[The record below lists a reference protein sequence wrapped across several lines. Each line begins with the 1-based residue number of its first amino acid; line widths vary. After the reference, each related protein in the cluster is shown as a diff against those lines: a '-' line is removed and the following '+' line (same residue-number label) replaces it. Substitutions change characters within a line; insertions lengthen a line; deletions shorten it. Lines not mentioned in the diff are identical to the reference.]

1 MKDAFFYGIINVL
14 GILSSV
20 ANNYSDAIV
29 LKVIGKNLRSKKFY
43 STKGKIMKKELLKAL
58 LIVAAILL
66 AVFAFYALFGSNAK
80 NDHVV
85 EDGEGVIIY
94 ESVNFRETPNID
106 TDKNII
112 GKLKLGDIV
121 EVLGRDG
128 EFVKIVADGK
138 IGYVINES
146 ISDKYV
152 MFDVSDY
159 NWGSEYSSKESF
171 IKFTENARKSC
182 KFAGYYVQVQRGTG
196 ENEHWKTLVEA
207 LDEMEIP
214 YGLYIYSRGTTA
226 SVAESEYEAFKT
238 FIEDVPLKYNKY
250 PLMIDLEYGGDQTGI
265 LDFYNE
271 ELGKSKYIVYSN
283 ASRMCEYGY
292 HEMVDEY
299 WVAHY
304 EVANVIPYKYYAEYD
319 DASQELADAKI
330 WQYSD
335 DGFKRLFGTDHLDL
349 NIVTD
354 GWYEKY
360 AR

>member
-1 MKDAFFYGIINVL
+1 
-14 GILSSV
+14 
-20 ANNYSDAIV
+20 
-29 LKVIGKNLRSKKFY
+29 
-43 STKGKIMKKELLKAL
+43 MKKEVLKAI
-58 LIVAAILL
+58 LIVAAILVG
-66 AVFAFYALFGSNAK
+66 VFVFYALFGAEATDDDIVK
-80 NDHVV
+80 
-85 EDGEGVIIY
+85 DGEGVIIY

-112 GKLKLGDIV
+112 GKLKLGEVV

-146 ISDKYV
+146 VSDKYV

-171 IKFTENARKSC
+171 IKFTKNAQKSC
-182 KFAGYYVQVQRGTG
+182 KFAGYYVQVQQGTG
-196 ENEHWKTLVEA
+196 EAEHWKTLVEA

-214 YGLYIYSRGTTA
+214 YGLYIYSAGCDEK
-226 SVAESEYEAFKT
+226 VAESEYESFKKYT
-238 FIEDVPLKYNKY
+238 KVVPLKYNKN

-265 LDFYNE
+265 LNFYNE
-271 ELGKSKYIVYSN
+271 ELGKNKYIVYSN
-283 ASRMCEYGY
+283 ASRMVEYGY
-292 HEMVDEY
+292 HEMVNEF

-304 EVANVIPYKYYAEYD
+304 GVANVIPYKYYGEYD

-330 WQYSD
+330 WQYAD
-335 DGFKRLFGTDHLDL
+335 TGFEKFFDTSHLDL

-354 GWYEKY
+354 GWYDKY